1 MEKISEKMLE
11 VIKII
16 HKRGGVAS
24 AHEIYEES
32 KKQSKIAY
40 VTIQKYLKELEGMN
54 IVVSLEKHPERI
66 KGKKSKIIR
75 YSLNYD
81 FLHSEDVN

>member
-1 MEKISEKMLE
+1 MEKINKKMLE

-32 KKQSKIAY
+32 KQESKIAY
-40 VTIQKYLKELEGMN
+40 VTIQKYLEELEHMK
-54 IVVSLEKHPERI
+54 IVVPLEKHSEKI

-81 FLHSEDVN
+81 FLHSEDVD